1 MDAGY
6 NEGRRETVSPVS
18 RRLTPEQRELVR
30 WLARAMLERLDRQ
43 QAADVSVGEEP
54 RRTGT

>member
-1 MDAGY
+1 MNAPHTERVPSAADG
-6 NEGRRETVSPVS
+6 TP